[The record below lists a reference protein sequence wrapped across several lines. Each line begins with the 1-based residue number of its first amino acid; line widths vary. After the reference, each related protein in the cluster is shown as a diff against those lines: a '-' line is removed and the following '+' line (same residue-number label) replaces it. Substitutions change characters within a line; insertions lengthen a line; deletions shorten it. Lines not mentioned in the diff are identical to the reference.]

1 MNADP
6 EPVTQNCE
14 ESIGHNVTLV
24 AEMQGSFYLEIALI
38 CVEKSTKLL
47 FVVKDIS
54 EQIDVKFLILYSLHF
69 HDYVGTLLTVTQVP
83 RSIQT

>member
-24 AEMQGSFYLEIALI
+24 AEIQGSFYLEIAL

-47 FVVKDIS
+47 FVVKDI
-54 EQIDVKFLILYSLHF
+54 
-69 HDYVGTLLTVTQVP
+69 
-83 RSIQT
+83 